1 MFDDFTKWLDGHL
14 SDREPS
20 VVLKAGVGMMAF
32 ASLLGT
38 FFGSQTLRLGAFV
51 VAIFFVLSGVLLLL
65 ADRRRVTHTRDGIL
79 RRLNSYYK
87 VLSELS
93 PEPLISVDFW
103 EQRVEIKVNGDVHEV
118 LTLEAVTPR
127 EHVLFAR
134 LTARSLWDQP
144 KRHLRRIRM
153 TARGLKSDGSPGPS
167 WHIISSW
174 DGDKL
179 HSYLDL
185 DPPLRRGKVI
195 RFQVERTWPAKCQPM
210 MRNKQAE
217 DFLLRTTNV
226 LEIRHA
232 EYSIVLPVGF
242 RAVYELIGEEEP
254 DVQLSAIDDK
264 EPDGR
269 KVYTWHADKV
279 PANTGVGIR
288 LQLE

>member
-1 MFDDFTKWLDGHL
+1 MFDDFTKWLGGYL
-14 SDREPS
+14 SDHEPS
-20 VVLKAGVGMMAF
+20 VVLKAAVGLMAF
-32 ASLLGT
+32 ASLLGA
-38 FFGSQTLRLGAFV
+38 FFGSQSLRVGAFV
-51 VAIFFVLSGVLLLL
+51 VVIFFLMSGVLLLL
-65 ADRRRVTHTRDGIL
+65 ADRRRVTQARDGYL
-79 RRLNSYYK
+79 RRLDSYYA

-93 PEPLISVDFW
+93 PEPLISVDYW

-127 EHVLFAR
+127 EHVFFAR

-153 TARGLKSDGSPGPS
+153 TARGRKVDGSPGPS

-174 DGDKL
+174 EGGKL

-185 DPPLRRGKVI
+185 DPPLRRGKII

-217 DFLLRTTNV
+217 SFLLRTTNV
-226 LEIRHA
+226 LEIRRA
-232 EYSIVLPVGF
+232 EYSVVLPEGF
-242 RAVYELIGEEEP
+242 EAVYELIGEEEP
-254 DVQLSAIDDK
+254 DVQLSAIDGK

-269 KVYTWHADKV
+269 KVYRWHADKV

-288 LQLE
+288 LQLK